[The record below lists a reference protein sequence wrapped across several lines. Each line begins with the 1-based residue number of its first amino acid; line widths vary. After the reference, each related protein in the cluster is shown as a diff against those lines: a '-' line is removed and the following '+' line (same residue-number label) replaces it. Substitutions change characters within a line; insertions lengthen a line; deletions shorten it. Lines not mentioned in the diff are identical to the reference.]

1 MSILSAKMRRLFKT
15 TGFTLRTYA
24 EFCHAIWLRGM
35 KSVAKQSYTKTV
47 LLPQTNFPARL
58 GGKKRV
64 EMDSYLIEVDSLCLF
79 TFFSFYLLS
88 KSERLFSDKIAEYLH
103 A

>member
-1 MSILSAKMRRLFKT
+1 MRRLFKT

-24 EFCHAIWLRGM
+24 EFCRAMWLRGM
-35 KSVAKQSYTKTV
+35 KSAVKQSYTKTV

-64 EMDSYLIEVDSLCLF
+64 EMDSYLTEVDLIYHLF
-79 TFFSFYLLS
+79 SQDLVP
-88 KSERLFSDKIAEYLH
+88 KSERPRSDKIVERSYIW
-103 A
+103 